1 MKLGLGIP
9 QRKGVDLRN
18 DIIEAARTAESAGFS
33 SLWTHERLVFPTE
46 PRDGM
51 YGVPGLPW
59 GKYYEQSPDSLA
71 MLAAA
76 AAVTETVRLGTSV
89 LVAPLYQPVRLA
101 KALATIDQISGGRLV
116 AGLGVGWSSDEARA
130 VGGSMSERGRRVD
143 ETLDVFQAV
152 WGPDPVSYEGDTV
165 VLDKAIV
172 LPKPVSRIP
181 VLIGGGS
188 TRALD
193 RIARRA
199 DGWTPSGLSPAQVGE
214 TWSQIR
220 ETAAGYGRDP
230 AAMEL
235 IVRANIQVTGD
246 PAGDNRFPFTGNMG
260 QIIDDIVA
268 CAQVGADELIVELQ
282 LVEPFAGTKHLL
294 DTALEIRERA
304 VAAGI

>member
-18 DIIEAARTAESAGFS
+18 DIIEAARTAESAGLS

-116 AGLGVGWSSDEARA
+116 AGLGVGWSSDEAR
-130 VGGSMSERGRRVD
+130 
-143 ETLDVFQAV
+143 
-152 WGPDPVSYEGDTV
+152 
-165 VLDKAIV
+165 
-172 LPKPVSRIP
+172 
-181 VLIGGGS
+181 
-188 TRALD
+188 
-193 RIARRA
+193 
-199 DGWTPSGLSPAQVGE
+199 
-214 TWSQIR
+214 
-220 ETAAGYGRDP
+220 
-230 AAMEL
+230 
-235 IVRANIQVTGD
+235 
-246 PAGDNRFPFTGNMG
+246 
-260 QIIDDIVA
+260 
-268 CAQVGADELIVELQ
+268 
-282 LVEPFAGTKHLL
+282 
-294 DTALEIRERA
+294 
-304 VAAGI
+304 